1 MALELTDEDVFPMM
15 PPYIL
20 QQIRFAVREATAFV
34 GHSFAEEDAQ
44 LIEQIK
50 QFLSKLGVKCDSGKR
65 AEPKG
70 VSDKVRERIQAAELF
85 VGIFTRRQ
93 EQKDGSFSTSAW
105 TIEERATALAAG
117 KRLLLFV
124 ENGVPDF
131 GGLQGDYEYI
141 PFDRD
146 NLGEALIQAM
156 DYVLAITSIPL
167 TCRVEGPN
175 KLHFKIGAKVS
186 PTQQIEELKQFVARH
201 PTNVQMRIE
210 LAKLIADTQDRS
222 TGVAELRKLA
232 NEFSNVSQIHHDLA
246 HQLEKLDDLQGAY
259 LAFSALWI

>member
-105 TIEERATALAAG
+105 TIEEKATALAAG

-156 DYVLAITSIPL
+156 DYVLGHHFNTTDLSCGGSEQTS
-167 TCRVEGPN
+167 
-175 KLHFKIGAKVS
+175 F
-186 PTQQIEELKQFVARH
+186 
-201 PTNVQMRIE
+201 
-210 LAKLIADTQDRS
+210 
-222 TGVAELRKLA
+222 
-232 NEFSNVSQIHHDLA
+232 
-246 HQLEKLDDLQGAY
+246 
-259 LAFSALWI
+259 